1 MLINIDN
8 GGTLTDICV
17 MDGSLVHRTKTLTT
31 PHDLSQCLMDGL
43 RKVSRVVYG
52 EENLA
57 QLVAGA
63 THIRYSTTQGTN
75 ALVER
80 KGPRLG
86 LIQNRLM
93 SLPGAT
99 AEVPG
104 SIFGDLIGARVGT
117 IDLTSPSLETDT
129 ARTIND
135 LTSRGANRIVV
146 AFDGPDFAGQE
157 RALKNILLRAFP
169 SHLLGAVPIL
179 YASELSDDRDP
190 ARRTCTALFNA
201 FLHPAM
207 ERFLYAAERK
217 LRAQSSRNP
226 LLIFRNDGYS
236 ARVAKTTA
244 VRTYSS
250 GPRGGMEGARALAE
264 HFGISRLLTM
274 DVGGTTTDIGLIE
287 NGEIRS
293 NPHGRIEGHA
303 VSFPLGEEV
312 SVGVGGSS
320 IIRVRD
326 GEILVGPESVGSAPG
341 PACFGLGGRQATIT
355 DALLVLGL
363 LDAETFFGGD
373 LRIDVD
379 RARDAILQQV
389 GAPLGLDAEA
399 AARAMRDAWV
409 RKIAESLKAYTR
421 VDADLALAVFGGGG
435 PLLATLVADAIGVRT
450 VIVPGLAPVFS
461 AFGIGFSDIAQT
473 YGLPLDAADL
483 AQSLAQSDAILVE
496 RARRDMFAEGFALED
511 CTITRAL
518 LLESGDQFQEL
529 ALDGP
534 TLPSGKLPPADR
546 YRLRLTAQ
554 KAIPHASF
562 SPRADT
568 APREAASST
577 TRRVFAGEGATA
589 YPLWIAEDQAAG
601 ATATGPGVYEEAF
614 STIWVGPG
622 WQLVV
627 HPGGDLVMSRDSK
640 EA

>member
-17 MDGSLVHRTKTLTT
+17 MDGAAVHRTKTLTT
-31 PHDLSQCLMDGL
+31 PHDLSQCLMEGL
-43 RKVSRVVYG
+43 RKVSREVYG
-52 EENLA
+52 EENLE

-63 THIRYSTTQGTN
+63 TYIRYSTTQGTN

-86 LIQNRLM
+86 LIRNRQM
-93 SLPGAT
+93 PLPGTGEGAQ
-99 AEVPG
+99 G
-104 SIFGDLIGARVGT
+104 DIFADLVGTRVGT
-117 IDLTSPSLETDT
+117 IDLASPTLDADT
-129 ARTIND
+129 ARAVND

-146 AFDGPDFAGQE
+146 AFDGPEFAERE

-179 YASELSDDRDP
+179 YASELSDDPDP

-226 LLIFRNDGYS
+226 LLIFRNDGNS

-244 VRTYSS
+244 IRTYSS

-264 HFGISRLLTM
+264 HFDVPRLLTM

-287 NGEIRS
+287 NGAIRS

-303 VSFPLGEEV
+303 VSFPLGEVV

-363 LDAETFFGGD
+363 LDAETFFGGE
-373 LRIDVD
+373 LKIDAD
-379 RARDAILQQV
+379 RARDAISQQV

-409 RKIAESLKAYTR
+409 RKIADSLKAFTR

-435 PLLATLVADAIGVRT
+435 PLLATLVADAVGIDT

-496 RARRDMFAEGFALED
+496 RARRDMFAEGFVLED
-511 CTITRAL
+511 CTITRTL
-518 LLESGDQFQEL
+518 VLESGDEIL
-529 ALDGP
+529 EIPLDGP
-534 TLPSGKLPPADR
+534 VPPSAQLPPAEHC
-546 YRLRLTAQ
+546 RLMLTAR
-554 KAIPHASF
+554 KSIPHASF
-562 SPRADT
+562 SNQAKGAKTDAVSRA
-568 APREAASST
+568 
-577 TRRVFAGEGATA
+577 TRRVFAGEGAKA
-589 YPLWIAEDQAAG
+589 YPLWFAREQVAG
-601 ATATGPGVYEEAF
+601 ASAAGPGVYEEAF
-614 STIWVGPG
+614 STIWIGSG
-622 WQLVV
+622 WRFVV
-627 HPGGDLVMSRDSK
+627 HPGGDLVMSRNSK